1 MKLKEMS
8 LFEAA
13 ELLDLKI
20 EETTDGLRL
29 THGEEDPSTAYEEVT
44 LEEANER
51 ITDSNEAFERM
62 LEAGYSPLIRDLAG
76 KVIVETCSAWTA
88 VADYLKSLEVK
99 ED

>member
-29 THGEEDPSTAYEEVT
+29 THGEEDPATAYEEVT
-44 LEEANER
+44 LEEADQR
-51 ITDSNEAFERM
+51 IADSNEAYERM
-62 LEAGYSPLIRDLAG
+62 LAADYSPLIRDLAG
-76 KVIVETCSAWTA
+76 KVIVETCSAWTS
-88 VADYLKSLEVK
+88 VSDYIKSLETK